1 MDTSPR
7 RPFRRID
14 EKELRRMIGGAP
26 ARYIGFGTPIAL
38 LMLWWSRITER
49 RQMARD
55 LNTFPPEVLEDFNMT
70 RETAL
75 ELVNKPFWR
84 P

>member
-1 MDTSPR
+1 MDTRPT

-14 EKELRRMIGGAP
+14 EGELRRMMDGAP
-26 ARYIGFGTPIAL
+26 ARYVGLGTPMQL
-38 LMLWWSRITER
+38 LGLWWNRIKER

-55 LNTFPPEVLEDFNMT
+55 LRHFPPEVLEDFNLT
-70 RETAL
+70 KKTAL

-84 P
+84 A